1 MLNYLSHYTNK
12 NVKFNSLQFEYKRSA
27 LVYACLYTLPTI
39 WRPAWAGVAQGE
51 GLCWRISY
59 FLAGYVSSTSLHVVR
74 TTNLLLP
81 FGGTVLSHSTLSQH
95 SPLSGQAR
103 TSRRWI
109 QLTFKS
115 TRLCFVPCN
124 SSSFEVGSLMES
136 LCLSQLLKTNRAC
149 AHEYIDYQNWVNSL
163 FKCYYFYNGKKMG
176 KGMADNWK
184 VCRVLVSTPHTPR
197 ERITET
203 ANKSLFVSFLG
214 CVCEGNTK
222 WFVQREKANLTMLSS
237 PYMHPPFKVV
247 WFVVF
252 FKDLSL
258 AGGKTWW
265 K

>member
-1 MLNYLSHYTNK
+1 M
-12 NVKFNSLQFEYKRSA
+12 
-27 LVYACLYTLPTI
+27 
-39 WRPAWAGVAQGE
+39 
-51 GLCWRISY
+51 
-59 FLAGYVSSTSLHVVR
+59 R

-103 TSRRWI
+103 TSRRWM

-214 CVCEGNTK
+214 CVCVWGEHEVICSTRK
-222 WFVQREKANLTMLSS
+222 SELDDAFLPIHAPTLQSCLICCFFQR
-237 PYMHPPFKVV
+237 PFFGR
-247 WFVVF
+247 W
-252 FKDLSL
+252 
-258 AGGKTWW
+258 
-265 K
+265 